1 MQKTLVAQSKFPYR
15 QKMLEA
21 GEEFEP
27 ENESDAYI
35 LRLSGKA
42 MDKLEDDDASK
53 KRSYRRRDM
62 KAEQ

>member
-1 MQKTLVAQSKFPYR
+1 MLVANSRFPYR

-27 ENESDAYI
+27 ESERDAEI
-35 LRLSGKA
+35 LKLAGKA
-42 MDKLEDDDASK
+42 SLKEDEGQT
-53 KRSYRRRDM
+53 KRAYKRRDM